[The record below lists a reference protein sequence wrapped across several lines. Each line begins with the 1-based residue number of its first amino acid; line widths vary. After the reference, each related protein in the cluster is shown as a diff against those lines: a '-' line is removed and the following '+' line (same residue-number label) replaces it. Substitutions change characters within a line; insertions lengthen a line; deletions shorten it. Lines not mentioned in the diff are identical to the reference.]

1 MASSTTPVPV
11 RVGIVGCGQAARI
24 HLGRL
29 RALPG
34 VQLVGVADPSPEA
47 AAALLGAEAGAVPT
61 FTDHR
66 ELLRG
71 TNPDAVAIFTPHR
84 AHYRPAMDALQA
96 GCHVFIEKPLAT
108 NPQEAVDIVGLARG
122 RSRKVAVGHQYR
134 LCPAFVEARRLL
146 AAGAIGPLRLV
157 TATLARPWLAE
168 HSGPEDSW
176 RLDPKVSGGGILADT
191 GDHLLDTLVWTTG
204 RAAVEVAA
212 FQARSTSGLDLV
224 TAAALRLAGG
234 APATLA
240 LSGVSPGE
248 GDGSL
253 FELVFH
259 GETGR
264 LRATESALHR
274 QAGGGAEADVP
285 LPAAGPSIDAN
296 FVAAVRGE
304 AELCCP
310 AEAALDTVALLEAI
324 ARSAAGGQIV
334 RLA

>member
-1 MASSTTPVPV
+1 MASSTPL

-34 VQLVGVADPSPEA
+34 VELAGVADPSPEA
-47 AAALLGAEAGAVPT
+47 ARALLGPDAAGVPT
-61 FTDHR
+61 FADHR

-71 TNPDAVAIFTPHR
+71 TSPDAVAIFTPHR

-96 GCHVFIEKPLAT
+96 GCHVFIEKPLST
-108 NPQEAVDIVGLARG
+108 TPQEAADIVGVARG
-122 RSRKVAVGHQYR
+122 RSRKVGVGHQYR
-134 LCPAFVEARRLL
+134 LSPAFVEARRLL

-157 TATLARPWLAE
+157 TATLARPWLEE

-191 GDHLLDTLVWTTG
+191 GDHLLDTIVWTTG

-212 FQARSTSGLDLV
+212 LQARSAAGLDLV

-234 APATLA
+234 VPATLG
-240 LSGVSPGE
+240 LSGVSPGA
-248 GDGSL
+248 GGGSL
-253 FELVFH
+253 FELVYH
-259 GETGR
+259 GEAGR
-264 LRATESALHR
+264 IRATDATLQLLRGPGE
-274 QAGGGAEADVP
+274 EAAVP
-285 LPAAGPSIDAN
+285 LPPPGPSIDAN

-310 AEAALDTVALLEAI
+310 ADAALDTVALLEAI
-324 ARSAAGGQIV
+324 ARSAASGQVV

>member
-1 MASSTTPVPV
+1 MASSSPL

-29 RALPG
+29 RALPV
-34 VQLVGVADPSPEA
+34 VQVVGVADPSPDA
-47 AAALLGAEAGAVPT
+47 PPALLGPDAGTIPT
-61 FTDHR
+61 FADHR
-66 ELLRG
+66 DLLRS

-96 GCHVFIEKPLAT
+96 GCHVFIEKPLST
-108 NPQEAVDIVGLARG
+108 NPQEAVDIVGVARG
-122 RSRKVAVGHQYR
+122 RGRKVGVGHQYR
-134 LCPAFVEARRLL
+134 LSPSFIEARRRL

-191 GDHLLDTLVWTTG
+191 GDHLLDTLLWITG
-204 RAAVEVAA
+204 FAAIEVAA
-212 FQARSTSGLDLV
+212 LQARSSAGLDLV
-224 TAAALRLAGG
+224 TAVALRLSGG
-234 APATLA
+234 IPATLA
-240 LSGVSPGE
+240 LSGVSPGVKE
-248 GDGSL
+248 GSL
-253 FELVFH
+253 FEIVLH
-259 GETGR
+259 GEAGR
-264 LRATESALHR
+264 LRATDSAL
-274 QAGGGAEADVP
+274 QLVNFEGVEETIT
-285 LPAAGPSIDAN
+285 LPAPGPSIDAN

-310 AEAALDTVALLEAI
+310 ADAALDTVALLEAI
-324 ARSAAGGQIV
+324 ARSAASGQIV